1 MLTYS
6 LRANAALRTHV
17 KESSPFGRN
26 QPGSARA
33 AVVLSMDRHLGSSQ
47 GEEAPRERGALTLW
61 SRNGIVDVDRAVD
74 IFPAN
79 AVNRRAVNWN
89 GVKVEVVQVTS
100 RDRIEFAFRAPFHL
114 LIAYEQGIRRDGETF
129 VEGLPTSKLREM
141 QRRLTFVPAGHEYR
155 EWLEAQTLG
164 RIAYFYFDPG
174 KMPFPLEA
182 SPAATSLAPRLFFE
196 DRMLWESTI
205 KAAALVETGS
215 TNRLYCEALGTVL
228 AHEVVRLN
236 AEARRPNPPVR
247 GGLAAWQQRIVTNYI
262 EQHLAEPISLARL
275 AQLVRLSVYHF
286 CRAFK
291 TSFGVPPHRY
301 HNIRRIERAKSL
313 LAKPACSVTE
323 IGLMI
328 GFSETSSFTAA
339 FRRMTG
345 STPTAY
351 RRSVE

>member
-17 KESSPFGRN
+17 KGSSAFGRN
-26 QPGSARA
+26 QPGSARG
-33 AVVLSMDRHLGSSQ
+33 AVVLSMDRHLGLGQ
-47 GEEAPRERGALTLW
+47 DEAPNGHGALTRW
-61 SRNGIVDVDRAVD
+61 SRNGIGGVDHAVD
-74 IFPAN
+74 IYPSN
-79 AVNRRAVNWN
+79 AVNRRAVSWN
-89 GVKVEVVQVTS
+89 GVKVEVVGVTT
-100 RDRIEFAFRAPFHL
+100 RDRIEFGFRAPLHL
-114 LIAYEQGIRRDGETF
+114 LIAYEQGIRRNGETF
-129 VEGLPTSKLREM
+129 VEGLPSSTLREM
-141 QRRLTFVPAGHEYR
+141 QRQLTFVPAGHEYR

-164 RIAYFYFDPG
+164 RIAFIYFDPG
-174 KMPFPLEA
+174 KMPFPSET

-196 DRMLWESTI
+196 DSMLCESAI

-215 TNRLYCEALGTVL
+215 ANPLYCEALGTVL
-228 AHEVVRLN
+228 AHELVRLN

-247 GGLAAWQQRIVTNYI
+247 GGLAASQQRIVTKYI
-262 EQHLAEPISLARL
+262 EEHLAEPISLAKL

-301 HNIRRIERAKSL
+301 HNICRIEHAKSL
-313 LAKPACSVTE
+313 LAKTACSVTE

-328 GFSETSSFTAA
+328 GYSETSSFTAA

-351 RRSVE
+351 RRSVL